1 MTRDELRAVIRGAG
15 LRATAQR
22 VAVLGLLTRT
32 TEPMSHGEISRRV
45 TGEAVERSTVYRNI
59 IALARAGLVRRSGRD
74 TVWRFELVREV
85 PHARAHPHFYCNS
98 CGAVECLLDL
108 SFGVIRRKTPRA
120 LARGLFEV
128 HVRGLCDACEA
139 QSPGL

>member
-98 CGAVECLLDL
+98 CG
-108 SFGVIRRKTPRA
+108 VIRRKTPRA